1 MANILD
7 YLEWRGDL
15 PFEASAFNEV
25 DAVVFSRFSYIPFEG
40 IVPDDFSHTV
50 TVAEAAERFLGDTER
65 MTQVI
70 YEDDLKL
77 LAAMGASRRFG
88 DLLLCGYEN
97 QLDEEIQ

>member
-50 TVAEAAERFLGDTER
+50 TVAEAQSVLRGYGTHDT
-65 MTQVI
+65 
-70 YEDDLKL
+70 
-77 LAAMGASRRFG
+77 G
-88 DLLLCGYEN
+88 DL
-97 QLDEEIQ
+97 

>member
-40 IVPDDFSHTV
+40 SC
-50 TVAEAAERFLGDTER
+50 R
-65 MTQVI
+65 MILVMQ
-70 YEDDLKL
+70 
-77 LAAMGASRRFG
+77 SR
-88 DLLLCGYEN
+88 
-97 QLDEEIQ
+97 

>member
-15 PFEASAFNEV
+15 PFETSAFNEV

-40 IVPDDFSHTV
+40 IVPDVLTYV
-50 TVAEAAERFLGDTER
+50 TVAEAAERFLGDAER

-70 YEDDLKL
+70 
-77 LAAMGASRRFG
+77 
-88 DLLLCGYEN
+88 
-97 QLDEEIQ
+97 